1 MSFTGDLEHLP
12 IVDIIQLLHATRKSG
27 TLSVRG
33 RKGESQLVFKDGYIV
48 SANHA
53 NNSVRIG
60 NILIETNAITTEIL
74 NQALME
80 QENADQSRKPLIA
93 TLMEQGRVKKDEAFK
108 CLETLIELTVV
119 EILTWSKGT
128 FALDVDRVTVSDDY
142 RYFPENL
149 HQEINLDTQNVLMDA
164 LRIYDEKMRDGA
176 LPQEE
181 SGDDDSQHPVQSLA
195 AADMKSISADDLGL
209 ADLDRL
215 ERKIPAVFAGLDDRA
230 PDKVHREKLQKAA
243 QPLESEEEEQLTLFL
258 SKYSGEPARRSPVPQ
273 ECVQAVI
280 LLSRDDLLTHCLT
293 TICTREGAVV
303 FATQEEQDLAPIIDQ
318 FLAKQFI
325 PILVLDRP
333 NAYERGFSADTISGL
348 RKEYRA
354 KYPRLAIIQ
363 LASADDYDLSL
374 QAFLEG
380 ANTVFPRPVRGGHA
394 PFASRM
400 IAFLEAFRAHIT
412 GYSGERGRNQA
423 ALLAKAVSTLRTL
436 REPAEI
442 ALVLLQF
449 VAEIFERALTLI
461 VSQDGLTA
469 EKSIGVKTA
478 KETGVSPPLG
488 VKIPL
493 VKPSLF
499 NTVIEGGSLYFGTCS
514 DEAITRNL
522 HTAIGSPA
530 QPLVLLLPMRMLGR
544 TIAFIYGDFGNR
556 EQSQL
561 LIEHLEILAHQAEL
575 ALENAYYRKK
585 TGKPPA

>member
-176 LPQEE
+176 FPQEE
-181 SGDDDSQHPVQSLA
+181 SGDDDSPRPAFTQG

-273 ECVQAVI
+273 EGVQAVI

-318 FLAKQFI
+318 FLAKQFV

-333 NAYERGFSADTISGL
+333 NAYERGFNADTLSGL
-348 RKEYRA
+348 RKQYRA

-363 LASADDYDLSL
+363 LASPDDYELSL

-380 ANTVFPRPVRGGHA
+380 ANTVFPRPVRGVHA

-412 GYSGERGRNQA
+412 GYAGDMGRNRTV
-423 ALLAKAVSTLRTL
+423 LLAKAVSALRTL
-436 REPAEI
+436 REPPEI

-461 VSQDGLTA
+461 VSPDGLIA
-469 EKSIGVKTA
+469 EKNIGVKAA
-478 KETGVSPPLG
+478 KEAGISPPLG
-488 VKIPL
+488 VRLPL

-499 NTVIEGGSLYFGTCS
+499 SRVIEGGSVYFGKD
-514 DEAITRNL
+514 DEEALSRHL
-522 HTAIGSPA
+522 YPAIGSPLH
-530 QPLVLLLPMRMLGR
+530 PLALLMPMRMHGR
-544 TIAFIYGDFGNR
+544 TIAFIYGDFGQK
-556 EQSQL
+556 EPPQL
-561 LIEHLEILAHQAEL
+561 LVEHLEILANQAEF
-575 ALENAYYRKK
+575 ALDNAYYRKK
-585 TGKPPA
+585 LEKPSA